1 MTHYQLP
8 RSKLTPHVH
17 LDGMSNRL
25 VFEGDCYPENPVD
38 FFGPFL
44 ATFETHLE
52 RVRPAEFVADFRL
65 RYVNSAST
73 VTLHRLFTLLEQAA
87 ERGAQVH
94 VNWVHDPDDDVN
106 EELGHDLSRG
116 CGHLEVVHVAEAEAV

>member
-8 RSKLTPHVH
+8 RSKLTPLVR
-17 LDGMSNRL
+17 LDGVSNRL

-44 ATFETHLE
+44 ATFEAHLE
-52 RVRPAEFVADFRL
+52 RARPAEFVADFRL

-73 VTLHRLFTLLEQAA
+73 VTLHRLFTLLDRAA

-106 EELGHDLSRG
+106 EELGHDLGRD
-116 CGHLEVVHVAEAEAV
+116 CRHVEVLHVAEAA

>member
-8 RSKLTPHVH
+8 RSKLTPLVR
-17 LDGMSNRL
+17 LVSNRL

-38 FFGPFL
+38 YFGAFL
-44 ATFETHLE
+44 ATFEAHLE
-52 RVRPAEFVADFRL
+52 RARPTEFVADFRL

-73 VTLHRLFTLLEQAA
+73 VTLHRLFTLLDRAG

-106 EELGHDLSRG
+106 EELGHDLGRD
-116 CGHLEVVHVAEAEAV
+116 CRHVEVLHVAEAEAA

>member
-8 RSKLTPHVH
+8 RSKLTPLVR
-17 LDGMSNRL
+17 LDGVSNRL

-44 ATFETHLE
+44 ATFEAHLE
-52 RVRPAEFVADFRL
+52 RARPAEFVADFRL

-73 VTLHRLFTLLEQAA
+73 VTLHRLFTLLDRAA